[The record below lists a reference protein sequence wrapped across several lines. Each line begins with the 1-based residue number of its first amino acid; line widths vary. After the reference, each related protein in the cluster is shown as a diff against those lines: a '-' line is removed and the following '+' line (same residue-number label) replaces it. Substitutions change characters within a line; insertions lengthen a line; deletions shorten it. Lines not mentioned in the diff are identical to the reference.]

1 MSDFDTERAGRAPVA
16 EAVTASRSL
25 LARQSG
31 SVWTNAGA
39 SGDVVFSLPTPV
51 AGLRY
56 EFIVAAAHK
65 LSIVTNGDE
74 VIVLNTSSTSP
85 GITEYSLLHCSDVG
99 AVVSLC
105 AVTDTKWYVTS
116 YVGTWTLTVTS

>member
-1 MSDFDTERAGRAPVA
+1 MFA
-16 EAVTASRSL
+16 
-25 LARQSG
+25 
-31 SVWTNAGA
+31 
-39 SGDVVFSLPTPV
+39 LPTPV

-65 LSIVTNGDE
+65 LSIVTSADE
-74 VIVLNTSSTSP
+74 AIVLNTSSSSP
-85 GITEYSLLHCSDVG
+85 GATEYSLLHCSTVG

-105 AVTDTKWYVTS
+105 AVTDAKWFVTS

>member
-1 MSDFDTERAGRAPVA
+1 MAEFDTERAGRTPVA
-16 EAVTASRSL
+16 EAVTASRAL

-31 SVWTNAGA
+31 STWSNSGA
-39 SGDVVFSLPTPV
+39 SGDIVFSLPVPSP
-51 AGLRY
+51 GLRY
-56 EFIVAAAHK
+56 EFIVGAAHK

-85 GITEYSLLHCSDVG
+85 GLTEYSLLHCSDVG